1 MTRRE
6 LINMNNAQLISVFA
20 YNMSKETK
28 KACKEQ
34 MMCLKELC
42 KRGVF
47 TEQEARKTFIEFDF
61 GKQNK

>member
-47 TEQEARKTFIEFDF
+47 TEQEARETFIEFDF
-61 GKQNK
+61 GK

>member
-1 MTRRE
+1 
-6 LINMNNAQLISVFA
+6 MNNAQLISCFA

-34 MMCLKELC
+34 MMCLQELC
-42 KRGVF
+42 NRGVF

-61 GKQNK
+61 GK

>member
-6 LINMNNAQLISVFA
+6 LMNMNNAQLISCFA

-28 KACKEQ
+28 EACEEQ
-34 MMCLKELC
+34 MMCLQELC
-42 KRGVF
+42 NRGVF

>member
-6 LINMNNAQLISVFA
+6 LTNMNNAQLISCFA

-34 MMCLKELC
+34 MMCLQELC
-42 KRGVF
+42 NRGVF

>member
-1 MTRRE
+1 
-6 LINMNNAQLISVFA
+6 MNNAQLISSFA

-47 TEQEARKTFIEFDF
+47 TEQEARETFIEFDF
-61 GKQNK
+61 GK